1 MAERKKG
8 TKILLIILTVLLIG
22 GAIGGGIY
30 WWISGEDKRTL
41 TKMGYLPDDIT
52 AIMEKEMTETVIE
65 KGDSPMFIYALHQ
78 NPENINNYEYFLLS
92 DDQLNNIKVE
102 QLYSQIVTLKDKGY
116 SATQVLD
123 LIKRLT
129 LSKLA
134 FISVKP
140 ITEHFDVLLSA
151 IDHDYSIEDSYD
163 LSMADAEF
171 ANMIIN
177 GDSTLEYT
185 RPLTDMGYSTSDVK
199 TFLQS
204 FDTDTVDFIKTMKFI
219 PELGELAASSELRL
233 DLL

>member
-1 MAERKKG
+1 M
-8 TKILLIILTVLLIG
+8 L
-22 GAIGGGIY
+22 
-30 WWISGEDKRTL
+30 
-41 TKMGYLPDDIT
+41 
-52 AIMEKEMTETVIE
+52 VIQI
-65 KGDSPMFIYALHQ
+65 F
-78 NPENINNYEYFLLS
+78 F
-92 DDQLNNIKVE
+92 QLNNIKVE

-171 ANMIIN
+171 ANMGHCRMLGSDN
-177 GDSTLEYT
+177 GS
-185 RPLTDMGYSTSDVK
+185 G
-199 TFLQS
+199 
-204 FDTDTVDFIKTMKFI
+204 
-219 PELGELAASSELRL
+219 
-233 DLL
+233 LLCYLPGNGKDDG